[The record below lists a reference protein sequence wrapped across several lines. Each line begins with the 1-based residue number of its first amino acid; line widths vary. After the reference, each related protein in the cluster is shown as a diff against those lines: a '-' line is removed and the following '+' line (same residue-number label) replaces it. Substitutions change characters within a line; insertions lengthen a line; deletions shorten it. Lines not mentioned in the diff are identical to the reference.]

1 MYNLILSFCCIGFVF
16 LSLIFVAVVG
26 DLNQILVF
34 SAAAVTGALLKVGED
49 LRDIAKAIREKKSDK

>member
-1 MYNLILSFCCIGFVF
+1 LFF

-26 DLNQILVF
+26 VLNQILVF
-34 SAAAVTGALLKVGED
+34 SAATVTSALLKVGED

>member
-26 DLNQILVF
+26 VLNQILVF
-34 SAAAVTGALLKVGED
+34 SAATVTSALLKVGED